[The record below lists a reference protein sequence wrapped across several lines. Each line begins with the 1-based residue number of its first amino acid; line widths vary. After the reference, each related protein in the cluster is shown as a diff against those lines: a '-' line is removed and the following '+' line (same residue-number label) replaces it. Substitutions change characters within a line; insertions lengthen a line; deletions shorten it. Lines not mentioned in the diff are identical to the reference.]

1 MVASNEKVYHNPTG
15 YSQIVEEEVNGA
27 VTRRYTLGHW
37 IISETQNINGTWATS
52 FYGYDGHNS
61 VRFPTNAAG
70 TVTDNYTFDAF
81 GIKIAGA
88 GTTPNQILYSGEYLD
103 LGTGNYDLR
112 NRIYRQNT
120 RTFLTAD
127 TTPGQLPYVYTADN
141 PVMFA
146 DPSGHDFTIA
156 DITVSFAINSAI
168 TAGLDVAG
176 NVFLG
181 QDKSFGEIVVDSL
194 LGGALGAIGGPIA
207 GEFAGEAIARL
218 GGYLAKAGAAEA
230 AIKIIG
236 EAVARGL
243 FGATYTTVG
252 VWTEYFFEHPNAP
265 MGAKATLA
273 VFLSSAAVSSLGS
286 AVAEQRV
293 LAPWVSKMLGGVNV
307 GPEVQA
313 MLNAVATG
321 DFVGA
326 AELADNVSVQDF
338 WQQAVPRLLASNVAV
353 GDFSGSV
360 LVAFADRIVDFL
372 DGLAL
377 PGLQ

>member
-15 YSQIVEEEVNGA
+15 YSQIVEEKVNGA

-37 IISETQNINGTWATS
+37 IISETQNINGTWTTS
-52 FYGYDGHNS
+52 FYSYDGHNS
-61 VRFPTNAAG
+61 VRFLTNSAG
-70 TVTDNYTFDAF
+70 SVTDNYTFDAF
-81 GIKIAGA
+81 GIKIAGS

-103 LGTGNYDLR
+103 LGTGNYALR

-120 RTFLTAD
+120 GTFLTAD
-127 TTPGQLPYVYTADN
+127 TTPGQLPYVYTSDN

-146 DPSGHDFTIA
+146 DPSGHSFTIA
-156 DITVSFAINSAI
+156 DITVSFAIN
-168 TAGLDVAG
+168 GLLTGALDYAG

-181 QDKSFGEIVVDSL
+181 QDKTFGEIVADSL
-194 LGGALGAIGGPIA
+194 LGGTLGAIGGPIA
-207 GEFAGEAIARL
+207 GEFAGGLVSRFGAVL
-218 GGYLAKAGAAEA
+218 SKAGAAEQA
-230 AIKIIG
+230 ARIAF
-236 EAVARGL
+236 EAVAKGL
-243 FGATYTTVG
+243 LGATYTTVG
-252 VWTEYFFEHPNAP
+252 VWTEYFLEHPNAP

-273 VFLSSAAVSSLGS
+273 VFLSSAVVSSLGS
-286 AVAEQRV
+286 AAAEQRV
-293 LAPWVSKMLGGVNV
+293 LAPWVSKVLGGVSV

-353 GDFSGSV
+353 GDFSGGV
-360 LVAFADRIVDFL
+360 LVAFAERIVDFS

>member
-1 MVASNEKVYHNPTG
+1 MRLTEFSSSRTQWHKHNKFPA
-15 YSQIVEEEVNGA
+15 Q
-27 VTRRYTLGHW
+27 
-37 IISETQNINGTWATS
+37 NGTRFHRTNQPETCHTR
-52 FYGYDGHNS
+52 YDGHNS

-120 RTFLTAD
+120 GTFLTAD

>member
-1 MVASNEKVYHNPTG
+1 MVALDEHFRHSATAVRTHWHPIGKPVPSAQSADHVPTLAARPLFT
-15 YSQIVEEEVNGA
+15 SATTVV
-27 VTRRYTLGHW
+27 
-37 IISETQNINGTWATS
+37 NINGRAHFFGDALGFTPSTAIRQYLYTQQYYDLINNTYYDWARNYDPMTGM
-52 FYGYDGHNS
+52 FDQADYGYS
-61 VRFPTNAAG
+61 G
-70 TVTDNYTFDAF
+70 TLTDPMSSLPYMFTGGDPVNM
-81 GIKIAGA
+81 
-88 GTTPNQILYSGEYLD
+88 LD
-103 LGTGNYDLR
+103 LN
-112 NRIYRQNT
+112 
-120 RTFLTAD
+120 
-127 TTPGQLPYVYTADN
+127 
-141 PVMFA
+141 
-146 DPSGHDFTIA
+146 GHDFTIA

-181 QDKSFGEIVVDSL
+181 QDKSFGEIVADSL

-207 GEFAGEAIARL
+207 GEFAGEAIARF

-230 AIKIIG
+230 AAKIIG

-252 VWTEYFFEHPNAP
+252 VWTDYFFEHPNAP

-273 VFLSSAAVSSLGS
+273 VFLSSAFVSSLGS

-293 LAPWVSKMLGGVNV
+293 LAPWVSKVLGGVNV

-313 MLNAVATG
+313 MLNAVASG
-321 DFVGA
+321 DYSGA
-326 AELADNVSVQDF
+326 AELADNLSVQDF
-338 WQQAVPRLLASNVAV
+338 WQQAIPRLLASNVAV

-360 LVAFADRIVDFL
+360 LVAFADRFVDFL

-377 PGLQ
+377 PGLQS

>member
-1 MVASNEKVYHNPTG
+1 MVASAEQLHHEETKTRSNWCPIEKSVSSWKSVDVYNLQRPRITDQQFG
-15 YSQIVEEEVNGA
+15 S
-27 VTRRYTLGHW
+27 
-37 IISETQNINGTWATS
+37 SEDLFLDHCSLAIDRS
-52 FYGYDGHNS
+52 S
-61 VRFPTNAAG
+61 
-70 TVTDNYTFDAF
+70 DAF
-81 GIKIAGA
+81 GIKIAGS

-103 LGTGNYDLR
+103 LGTGNYALR

-120 RTFLTAD
+120 GTFLTAD
-127 TTPGQLPYVYTADN
+127 TTPGQLPYVYTSDN
-141 PVMFA
+141 PVMFV
-146 DPSGHDFTIA
+146 DPSGHSFTIA
-156 DITVSFAINSAI
+156 DITVSFAIN
-168 TAGLDVAG
+168 GLLTGALDYAG

-181 QDKSFGEIVVDSL
+181 QDKSFGEIVADSL
-194 LGGALGAIGGPIA
+194 LGGTLGAIGGPIA

-243 FGATYTTVG
+243 LGATYTTIG

-273 VFLSSAAVSSLGS
+273 VFFSSFAVSSLGS
-286 AVAEQRV
+286 AVAEQGV
-293 LAPWVSKMLGGVNV
+293 LASWVSKVLGGVNV

-313 MLNAVATG
+313 MLNAIAAG
-321 DFVGA
+321 DYVGA
-326 AELADNVSVQDF
+326 AELADNVPVQEF